1 MDSTLKEILENIAPY
16 YPQAPPTE
24 ISSRM
29 KEMILG
35 IDRSGNEE
43 LDFLFT
49 QNIELIPQESGDYT
63 PFIMKVVN
71 KALEITVKT
80 DGDDPLQ
87 HTLKEK
93 FVNFNENLFWL
104 AKQNKISEL
113 IRTIEC
119 QPGEENDESLINI
132 PTINREDLKDK
143 FIKMLKY
150 PEETVSICN

>member
-1 MDSTLKEILENIAPY
+1 M
-16 YPQAPPTE
+16 
-24 ISSRM
+24 
-29 KEMILG
+29 G

-119 QPGEENDESLINI
+119 QPGEDNDESLINI